1 MKYSNITFKV
11 NDAQSE
17 LPWESAACLSGAL
30 LNSFEFCY
38 IIFSIIVI
46 IIIIINLITKVE
58 NKKLGPIKTVD
69 L

>member
-46 IIIIINLITKVE
+46 IIIINLITKVE

>member
-46 IIIIINLITKVE
+46 IINLITKVE

>member
-38 IIFSIIVI
+38 IIFSVVVVV
-46 IIIIINLITKVE
+46 IIINLFNHESRKQ
-58 NKKLGPIKTVD
+58 KTWSY
-69 L
+69 

>member
-38 IIFSIIVI
+38 IIFSII
-46 IIIIINLITKVE
+46 IIINLITKVE
-58 NKKLGPIKTVD
+58 NKLGPIKTVD

>member
-38 IIFSIIVI
+38 IIFSVVVVVV
-46 IIIIINLITKVE
+46 IIINLFNHESRKQ
-58 NKKLGPIKTVD
+58 KTWSY
-69 L
+69 

>member
-46 IIIIINLITKVE
+46 IIINLITKVE